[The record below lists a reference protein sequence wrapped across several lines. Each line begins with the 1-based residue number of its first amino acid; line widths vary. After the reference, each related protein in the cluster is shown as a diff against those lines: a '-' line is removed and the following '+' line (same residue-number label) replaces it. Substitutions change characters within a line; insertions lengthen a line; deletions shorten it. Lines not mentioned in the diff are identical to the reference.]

1 MSMQDQVVGESRTNM
16 IYEMERKL
24 NAGWFTRRLR
34 KNDSFSTLSTTQY
47 WDWLTY
53 IDVRTLTDMTLAGR
67 LSYRVRGF
75 KDEGALLLTASGTE
89 WSGSCSHFIRLARDF
104 PAYGTNCEILCSRM
118 ATQIPCHY
126 HNRYLYECIGI
137 KLAETQ

>member
-1 MSMQDQVVGESRTNM
+1 MQDQVVGESRTNM

-53 IDVRTLTDMTLAGR
+53 IDVRTLTFKTLAGR
-67 LSYRVRGF
+67 LSY
-75 KDEGALLLTASGTE
+75 
-89 WSGSCSHFIRLARDF
+89 
-104 PAYGTNCEILCSRM
+104 
-118 ATQIPCHY
+118 
-126 HNRYLYECIGI
+126 
-137 KLAETQ
+137 